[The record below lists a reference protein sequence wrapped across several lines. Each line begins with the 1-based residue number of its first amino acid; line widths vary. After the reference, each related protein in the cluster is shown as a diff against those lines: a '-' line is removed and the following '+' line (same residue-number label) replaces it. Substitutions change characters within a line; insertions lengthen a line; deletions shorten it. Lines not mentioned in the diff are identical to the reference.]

1 MFDCPPRRKT
11 RASADTCSI
20 AVAKQ
25 KIPKVRKKN
34 ERLINREGKITPL
47 FFNAQ
52 FRLLVLF
59 SIVQNGYENAMSI
72 QRQDTKQRMSRVVI
86 HNDTIYLCGQVCKD
100 SDQGITEQT
109 ASMLEKVDELL
120 LQSGSDR
127 EHLLSATIYVRDMKD
142 FSDMNAVWDAWVP
155 EGHAPAR
162 ACVEARMA
170 RPELL
175 VEISVIAA
183 VK

>member
-1 MFDCPPRRKT
+1 
-11 RASADTCSI
+11 
-20 AVAKQ
+20 
-25 KIPKVRKKN
+25 
-34 ERLINREGKITPL
+34 
-47 FFNAQ
+47 
-52 FRLLVLF
+52 
-59 SIVQNGYENAMSI
+59 
-72 QRQDTKQRMSRVVI
+72 MSRVVI